1 MADPKIHY
9 IRLVGIKSKEALL
22 IESFLNMAKTDQFAV
37 KVDLAEQHDPKAIVV
52 DELFHS
58 DSLEDEYPDSKVVI
72 IGDDVSYEADNYLH
86 RPLKWSSFEEA
97 VISSIAAAFKAEL
110 SSSPVID
117 SPSASIDQ
125 SSEYTQISE
134 ADKAELSSSPVIDS
148 PSASIDQSSEYTQIA
163 EAETDEG
170 LSGLSEFD
178 LEFEIKQFELESAA
192 QIESGLDKEQDKPEN
207 QTEQVNTDSSVSQ
220 FSISQIAVKETNQL
234 DQSSEYSESVSHSYS
249 EIGTVIEEDVE
260 LVEMEHS
267 RVKAERTLF
276 EGGGLVLGPNI
287 VFWENFDC
295 LMTVRSRPVLYI
307 LSSMGNVYSEYN
319 YLDWGLLLKSKYAR
333 VYPLPKDWTAQ
344 KKLTKYPLSWL
355 VWFSSISRSKG
366 YLLKSINKDDFFMLD
381 SWPSFDQIYN
391 DNDHLRLSSL
401 LSTSPYSIQGL
412 VGKTRLPIKV
422 IVSYLNACEK
432 QSLLK
437 SFPTM
442 EEALKVQKSILPPKA
457 G

>member
-1 MADPKIHY
+1 MADLKIHY

-22 IESFLNMAKTDQFAV
+22 IESFLNMAKTDDFAI
-37 KVDLAEQHDPKAIVV
+37 KVDLVEQHDPKAIIV

-58 DSLEDEYPDSKVVI
+58 DSIEDEYPDSKVVI

-97 VISSIAAAFKAEL
+97 VISSVAAAIEAEL
-110 SSSPVID
+110 SYSQITNSS
-117 SPSASIDQ
+117 
-125 SSEYTQISE
+125 
-134 ADKAELSSSPVIDS
+134 
-148 PSASIDQSSEYTQIA
+148 SASIDQSSEYTQIA

-178 LEFEIKQFELESAA
+178 LAFESKRFESAA
-192 QIESGLDKEQDKPEN
+192 QVKPGPKEQDKPEK
-207 QTEQVNTDSSVSQ
+207 QTEQVKTDYSVSD

-287 VFWENFDC
+287 IFWENFDC

-307 LSSMGNVYSEYN
+307 LSSMDNVYSEYN

-344 KKLTKYPLSWL
+344 EKLTKYPLSWL

-366 YLLKSINKDDFFMLD
+366 YLLKSISKDDFFMLE

-412 VGKTRLPIKV
+412 VSKTRLPTKV

-442 EEALKVQKSILPPKA
+442 EEALKVQKAILPPKA

>member
-1 MADPKIHY
+1 M
-9 IRLVGIKSKEALL
+9 
-22 IESFLNMAKTDQFAV
+22 
-37 KVDLAEQHDPKAIVV
+37 
-52 DELFHS
+52 
-58 DSLEDEYPDSKVVI
+58 
-72 IGDDVSYEADNYLH
+72 
-86 RPLKWSSFEEA
+86 
-97 VISSIAAAFKAEL
+97 
-110 SSSPVID
+110 
-117 SPSASIDQ
+117 
-125 SSEYTQISE
+125 
-134 ADKAELSSSPVIDS
+134 SSSPVIDS

>member
-22 IESFLNMAKTDQFAV
+22 IESFLNMAKTDQFVV

-72 IGDDVSYEADNYLH
+72 IGDDVSYEANNYLH
-86 RPLKWSSFEEA
+86 RPLKWSSFEET
-97 VISSIAAAFKAEL
+97 VISSIAAAF
-110 SSSPVID
+110 
-117 SPSASIDQ
+117 
-125 SSEYTQISE
+125 
-134 ADKAELSSSPVIDS
+134 KAELSSSPVIDS

-178 LEFEIKQFELESAA
+178 LEFEVKQLELESAA

-344 KKLTKYPLSWL
+344 EKLTKYPLSWL

-366 YLLKSINKDDFFMLD
+366 YLLKSINKDDFFMLE

-442 EEALKVQKSILPPKA
+442 EEALKVQKSVLPPKA